1 MALLN
6 IVDNSKIYADTSVF
20 IYTLESHPEYWLLL
34 QPLWLQFER
43 KLVDIY
49 TSELTLL
56 EVLVNP
62 IKQKDELLINDY
74 QNLLLDTNIQLI
86 PINQSILKEA
96 ANIRAKNKIK
106 TPDAIHVATALNFNC
121 DVFLTNDLGLKN
133 IPNLS
138 TIVLQEVI
146 ES

>member
-6 IVDNSKIYADTSVF
+6 IVDSSKIYADTSVF
-20 IYTLESHPEYWLLL
+20 IYTLESHPQYWLLL

-43 KLVDIY
+43 NLVDIY

-62 IKQKDELLINDY
+62 IKQDDTLLINDY
-74 QNLLLDTNIQLI
+74 QNLLLNTNIKLM
-86 PINQSILKEA
+86 PINQSSLKQA
-96 ANIRAKNKIK
+96 AIIRAKNKIK
-106 TPDAIHVATALNFNC
+106 TPDAIHIATALNCNY